1 MDYLR
6 CLSLAMWCLGH
17 FLTIGDGQYFS
28 DKNGY
33 TFPNDLFNEWELKN
47 ESLQRNPFHNI
58 YIIKGPAGETQRVHY
73 AIDDYGVRANVFT
86 KHAQPDI
93 DTSSFGLR
101 SRESPTKLKNDFL
114 TMKPLQTRVPM
125 PKDIISFTPE
135 KIHFSETTNFS
146 PSKLVATLPDS
157 NVTLNHKNPLI
168 GQLTRKF
175 SSGFSTKEALMQP
188 ITSNSSVGMK
198 LVKDSR
204 FSVTH
209 PPHQYFVRA
218 NLSNENINLQ
228 NSSSRHLPIISFKAI
243 INNEK
248 ENITEFQTDT
258 NVPIEQYSE
267 NVSSIDGNDSVAPS
281 MTTDSINNDS
291 SLTTFSSWVDEREL
305 AHSLPLEKTSANST
319 RLHLEKDFNST
330 INITI
335 YNSEF
340 FEPIFTNNQSRLTIH
355 LNNSFINSE
364 YDEENSDVSME
375 ATTIIPQI
383 VNKSILS
390 REINSNNTS
399 NRDEVYLSLLN
410 STDNGT
416 NMIKSMKY
424 NRNNWTESNNFS
436 EILLPMLLKEANQ
449 SMKGNETIA
458 KLNNTLTTDET
469 ESPEIVT
476 RNTNFHS
483 TEIIET
489 KSNSS
494 SQVDHNNSSH
504 SAENISTINRQPIE
518 FLMEIVEEVSPANE
532 TSFREIIDVNETSK
546 NSAIF
551 TTKHTG
557 SMALGNHTKQ
567 STQERVDKVYV
578 YDINNPF
585 FTNQSTLTESKPE
598 LDDRKSSEISQKNK
612 TDFNKM
618 KTSEDF
624 APPMFHSIDN
634 QNFGHSIDLA
644 NKVRLYPKEFNNTLK
659 VNNAFLKLWRGK
671 SGVRIEPFGV
681 NRAYKMIPVL
691 Q

>member
-47 ESLQRNPFHNI
+47 ESFPFHNI

-86 KHAQPDI
+86 KHAQPDF
-93 DTSSFGLR
+93 DTSSFGLG

-114 TMKPLQTRVPM
+114 TMKPLQTRVLM

-135 KIHFSETTNFS
+135 KIHFPETTNFS

-157 NVTLNHKNPLI
+157 NVTLNHKNPVI

-188 ITSNSSVGMK
+188 TTSNSSVGMK
-198 LVKDSR
+198 LVKDST

-218 NLSNENINLQ
+218 NLSNANINLQ
-228 NSSSRHLPIISFKAI
+228 NSSSRHLPIIAFKAN

-248 ENITEFQTDT
+248 ENITEFQTGT

-281 MTTDSINNDS
+281 MTTDSINNNS
-291 SLTTFSSWVDEREL
+291 SLPTSSSWVDEREL
-305 AHSLPLEKTSANST
+305 AHSLPLEKTSA

-330 INITI
+330 INMTI
-335 YNSEF
+335 YHSEF
-340 FEPIFTNNQSRLTIH
+340 FEPTFASNQSLLTIH
-355 LNNSFINSE
+355 LNNSFVNSE
-364 YDEENSDVSME
+364 YDEKNSDVSME

-399 NRDEVYLSLLN
+399 IQDEVYLSLLN
-410 STDNGT
+410 STVNGT
-416 NMIKSMKY
+416 NMIKSVKY

-449 SMKGNETIA
+449 SMKGKETIA
-458 KLNNTLTTDET
+458 KPNNTVTTDET

-494 SQVDHNNSSH
+494 SQVDHDNSLH

-518 FLMEIVEEVSPANE
+518 FLTEIVEVSPANE
-532 TSFREIIDVNETSK
+532 ISFMEVIDVKETSK
-546 NSAIF
+546 NSGIF
-551 TTKHTG
+551 TKKHTG

-567 STQERVDKVYV
+567 STQERVDKVSV
-578 YDINNPF
+578 YNFNNPL
-585 FTNQSTLTESKPE
+585 FTNQSALTESTPE
-598 LDDRKSSEISQKNK
+598 LDDRKSSEISQTNK

-624 APPMFHSIDN
+624 ALSRFHSIDN
-634 QNFGHSIDLA
+634 QNFGHSVDLA